1 MATFI
6 SGFAKG
12 FSNARDRSLK
22 REMFLG
28 EQQEKKSR
36 AMGAVLPKVQEFQ
49 ERLKLTQTRMDYLES
64 RGLDDK
70 TLNVLYSDPEALDTA
85 YSLLSTNGADWDP
98 ETVGT
103 YVRAAANTKIPDVS
117 WKDHLN
123 QSFDW
128 FSGMDIEAM
137 TPESVISGMASLQPD
152 PTGVAEF
159 KPVPKPK
166 NEGEAGLSATE
177 DRTYKYQRSVFDQKI
192 IDTAQSYL
200 NSLLSDPSSDPD
212 ERALLQRDMSEY
224 GKSQNSTTRLF
235 ERFGAQTID
244 HLKNNL
250 APEHLTGLEYNGL
263 LPQITVQED
272 GTQVVDASEE
282 SLTYA
287 GSKNA
292 PEGGV
297 HVATGT
303 DPSDGVLTYIYRMP
317 DGSLVHVKE

>member
-166 NEGEAGLSATE
+166 NEGEAGISATQN
-177 DRTYKYQRSVFDQKI
+177 RTWDFQRKAFDERIVRVGQE
-192 IDTAQSYL
+192 YL
-200 NSLLSDPSSDPD
+200 NNLLSTQGADPA
-212 ERALLQRDMSEY
+212 EIAQLQQDLAGY
-224 GKSQNSTTRLF
+224 GTSNNSTMRLF
-235 ERFGAQTID
+235 EKFGGLT
-244 HLKNNL
+244 LKNL
-250 APEHLTGLEYNGL
+250 EETLPPDAVAGLRENGL
-263 LPQITVQED
+263 LFVDSPEGLVFNTEVPSAPTPDTPRIQTKEEWDQLAP
-272 GTQVVDASEE
+272 GTQYV
-282 SLTYA
+282 
-287 GSKNA
+287 G
-292 PEGGV
+292 P
-297 HVATGT
+297 
-303 DPSDGVLTYIYRMP
+303 DGVTRRK
-317 DGSLVHVKE
+317 G